1 MATVADARGFWR
13 CPRTLTGVHAR
24 TYAPSLNPRC
34 SFGEPVLGQR
44 ESAGPCICLPLTRPR
59 LGRTFPEFFGVER
72 NQLPCYLTSML
83 TLTLQ
88 HPSDETSELLHAC
101 DREGSVRIVA
111 EGRHYLL
118 RAALAARG
126 AMGAVPDFESRLRT
140 VFSQP
145 LSVAQTAA
153 ADRMLAGE

>member
-1 MATVADARGFWR
+1 M
-13 CPRTLTGVHAR
+13 
-24 TYAPSLNPRC
+24 
-34 SFGEPVLGQR
+34 
-44 ESAGPCICLPLTRPR
+44 
-59 LGRTFPEFFGVER
+59 
-72 NQLPCYLTSML
+72 PCYLTPML

-118 RAALAARG
+118 RATRAARG
-126 AMGAVPDFESRLRT
+126 AMGAVPDFEGRLRT